1 MQYRGRLQIAKGNQ
15 QQPLNRM
22 RHASSQALQ
31 ALRLS
36 VLLLVCGLAA
46 CSETLTAESSPPTSQ
61 QLQRGY
67 DKTLTK
73 AEQQAVISD
82 MQSATAK
89 KQGEASGDD
98 AAASAAKTGENTN

>member
-15 QQPLNRM
+15 QHPLNGM
-22 RHASSQALQ
+22 RHAYSQ

-36 VLLLVCGLAA
+36 ALLILCGLAA
-46 CSETLTAESSPPTSQ
+46 CSDTLTSESSPPSSQ
-61 QLQRGY
+61 QLQREY

-89 KQGEASGDD
+89 KAADTGAKNEATTEED
-98 AAASAAKTGENTN
+98 NTN